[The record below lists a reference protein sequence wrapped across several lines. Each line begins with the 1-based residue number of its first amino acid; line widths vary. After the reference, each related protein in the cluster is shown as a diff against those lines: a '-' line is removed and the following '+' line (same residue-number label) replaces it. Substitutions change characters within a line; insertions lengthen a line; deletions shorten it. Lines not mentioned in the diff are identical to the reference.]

1 MKNENEKLAKVLDK
15 WRVSESLP
23 TEFKA
28 SVWRRIERK
37 DAAIWPKSIDAV
49 IEAVRQRFKRPIPV
63 VAFLIIST
71 LVGVGFGGVHASL
84 DSKRASVSM
93 SENYLKMIDPSR
105 HTRP

>member
-15 WRVSESLP
+15 WRVSASLP
-23 TEFKA
+23 TGFSS

-37 DAAIWPKSIDAV
+37 ESDVLPKSIDAV
-49 IEAVRQRFKRPIPV
+49 IKAVRQLFKRPIPV
-63 VAFLIIST
+63 VAFLIISM
-71 LVGVGFGGVHASL
+71 LVGAGFGGVHASV

-105 HTRP
+105 HTLP

>member
-28 SVWRRIERK
+28 SVWRRIERR
-37 DAAIWPKSIDAV
+37 DAAIWPKSIDAA
-49 IEAVRQRFKRPIPV
+49 IESVRQLLKRPIPV
-63 VAFLIIST
+63 VAFLIISM
-71 LVGVGFGGVHASL
+71 LVGAGFGGIHASV

>member
-1 MKNENEKLAKVLDK
+1 MTEENEKLAKVLDK

-23 TEFKA
+23 TGFRA

-37 DAAIWPKSIDAV
+37 DAAIWPKSIDAA
-49 IEAVRQRFKRPIPV
+49 IEGVMQLFKRPIPI
-63 VAFLIIST
+63 VAFLVIST
-71 LVGVGFGGVHASL
+71 LVGVGIGGFHASV

>member
-1 MKNENEKLAKVLDK
+1 MTEENEKLAKVLDK

-23 TEFKA
+23 TGFNA
-28 SVWRRIERK
+28 SVWRRIESK
-37 DAAIWPKSIDAV
+37 EADVWAKSIDAV
-49 IEAVRQRFKRPIPV
+49 IEGVRQFFKRPIPV